1 LNQVGAIQK
10 VFETNLC
17 FTLLN
22 GLLPVEHFLFYK
34 LMKNVLIQFNQKPIA
49 VYPIY
54 IKITGSVNAG
64 LLLSQIMYWYGAV
77 NGRTFYK
84 SDAEIM
90 DETMLSVNELRH
102 AKARLKQMSF
112 IKITLHGVPAKT
124 HYTIDDKLLFSEI
137 NKCSLVESTKLDK
150 SKPRNYNSEIN
161 ETNTENTTENTT
173 KNTTEKGCENDFSL
187 PDLEV
192 KNPFSRQSY
201 HDALNTDT
209 DPKESCAKEK
219 VQREPSETYLCF
231 SAFAST
237 YERLAGVTYPSDK
250 GNYIMTAKDGA
261 NCKKLVTWL
270 KKVSASEQASEDMV
284 TMFTTAA
291 WQISDK
297 WLKANFTISNI
308 YSQANNIYTKFLYA
322 SPLAKEKKRQE
333 EIDKLVNEFT
343 I

>member
-1 LNQVGAIQK
+1 MKKLLINLN
-10 VFETNLC
+10 LR
-17 FTLLN
+17 
-22 GLLPVEHFLFYK
+22 
-34 LMKNVLIQFNQKPIA
+34 PIA
-49 VYPIY
+49 VYPVY
-54 IKITGSVNAG
+54 IKLTGSVNAG

-90 DETMLSVNELRH
+90 EETMLSVNELRH

-124 HYTIDDKLLFSEI
+124 HYTIDDKLLISEI
-137 NKCSLVESTKLDK
+137 NECSLVESTKLNK

-173 KNTTEKGCENDFSL
+173 KNTTDKGCENDFSL
-187 PDLEV
+187 PDLEI

-201 HDALNTDT
+201 HDSLSYDTDP

-231 SAFAST
+231 SAFCST
-237 YERLAGVTYPSDK
+237 YERLAGVTYPSDN
-250 GNYIMTAKDGA
+250 GNYIMTAKDGS
-261 NCKKLVTWL
+261 NCKKLVAWL
-270 KKVSASEQASEDMV
+270 KKVSASEQNSEDMV

-308 YSQANNIYTKFLYA
+308 YSQANNIYTKFLYTN
-322 SPLAKEKKRQE
+322 PVAKERKRQQD
-333 EIDKLVNEFT
+333 IDKLVNEFT
-343 I
+343 L